1 MPVKSLSSSVRTWPD
16 AREVEAAVRDW
27 SRRIAA
33 ANPEV
38 LRVGYFGSYARGDW
52 GVGSDLDIVIVVT
65 RSDQPFISRAARWPI
80 EELPVPADV
89 LVYTREEWER
99 IDPDSRFGRILR
111 EEVRWVWE
119 REKATPE
126 GSSPET
132 SASDPQTQGG
142 DRWSSS
148 R

>member
-16 AREVEAAVRDW
+16 AREVEAAVRAW

-33 ANPEV
+33 AHPEV

-52 GVGSDLDIVIVVT
+52 GVGSDLDVVIVVA

-99 IDPDSRFGRILR
+99 IDPDSRLGRILR

-119 REKATPE
+119 REKALPE
-126 GSSPET
+126 GSSPGT
-132 SASDPQTQGG
+132 QGSDPQA
-142 DRWSSS
+142 
-148 R
+148 

>member
-1 MPVKSLSSSVRTWPD
+1 M
-16 AREVEAAVRDW
+16 
-27 SRRIAA
+27 
-33 ANPEV
+33 
-38 LRVGYFGSYARGDW
+38 
-52 GVGSDLDIVIVVT
+52 GSDLDVVIIVA

-119 REKATPE
+119 REKALPE
-126 GSSPET
+126 GSSPGT
-132 SASDPQTQGG
+132 QGSDPQA
-142 DRWSSS
+142 
-148 R
+148 